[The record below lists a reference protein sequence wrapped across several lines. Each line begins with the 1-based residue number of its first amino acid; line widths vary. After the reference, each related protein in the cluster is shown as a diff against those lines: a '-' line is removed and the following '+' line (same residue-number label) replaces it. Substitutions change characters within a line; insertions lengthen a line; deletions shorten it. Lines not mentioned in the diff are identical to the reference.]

1 MHFNVENFREK
12 APEFLFS
19 KLSAGR
25 NALIDAPPG
34 LGKTRSA
41 AKVAIRLLNEA
52 GQRVLI
58 IEPTKTL
65 RSLVASYIEQEDEAV
80 EFHVSRAWNDYMCPL
95 IGINADPALCSLRK
109 EQCREEKKRCGVLK
123 DTEKTKESSLTVA
136 TFAKLLL
143 SKGLFSEYDTIII
156 DESHGFE
163 NAESS
168 YLQTYVMF
176 TKLEEASKEVSAE
189 YPALA
194 ERLVNLANG
203 LSRMNDMLGD
213 SEPLTSREVDI
224 IRKEFSDTSL
234 RDAWLVF
241 TRDNKYPR
249 YRKLYTNIGSLHFR
263 LQNISKN
270 VFFFY
275 EGSFYGRPKNMEVE
289 IAGFFRN
296 KNVGLLSATIDNVI
310 KHAKACG
317 LDMRRF
323 NENDGVILNEYP
335 GVRRKNRKLLALKD
349 GPVLS
354 RSGEGY
360 EVLREQA
367 NEIIA
372 QFLGKFEIRTLVL
385 FRGYN
390 DQKMA
395 WKYLKQMNFS
405 SRIHNIWQG
414 EDTETVDKKIRKLRE
429 SDIVLSSASTRL
441 WEGVDI
447 PGLRLVIIDALP
459 YPGKDP
465 LDKDYNFKAGHETM
479 VKKLK
484 QGLGRIVR
492 SDDDWGAAIVID
504 KRFDKRFSR
513 LAPRLPWFMGDDLE
527 RLPLDMVIKEL
538 DVFVN
543 ERIG

>member
-41 AKVAIRLLNEA
+41 TKVAIRLLNEA

-203 LSRMNDMLGD
+203 LSRMNDM
-213 SEPLTSREVDI
+213 
-224 IRKEFSDTSL
+224 
-234 RDAWLVF
+234 
-241 TRDNKYPR
+241 
-249 YRKLYTNIGSLHFR
+249 
-263 LQNISKN
+263 
-270 VFFFY
+270 
-275 EGSFYGRPKNMEVE
+275 
-289 IAGFFRN
+289 
-296 KNVGLLSATIDNVI
+296 
-310 KHAKACG
+310 
-317 LDMRRF
+317 
-323 NENDGVILNEYP
+323 
-335 GVRRKNRKLLALKD
+335 
-349 GPVLS
+349 
-354 RSGEGY
+354 
-360 EVLREQA
+360 
-367 NEIIA
+367 
-372 QFLGKFEIRTLVL
+372 
-385 FRGYN
+385 
-390 DQKMA
+390 
-395 WKYLKQMNFS
+395 
-405 SRIHNIWQG
+405 
-414 EDTETVDKKIRKLRE
+414 
-429 SDIVLSSASTRL
+429 
-441 WEGVDI
+441 
-447 PGLRLVIIDALP
+447 
-459 YPGKDP
+459 
-465 LDKDYNFKAGHETM
+465 
-479 VKKLK
+479 
-484 QGLGRIVR
+484 
-492 SDDDWGAAIVID
+492 
-504 KRFDKRFSR
+504 
-513 LAPRLPWFMGDDLE
+513 
-527 RLPLDMVIKEL
+527 
-538 DVFVN
+538 
-543 ERIG
+543 